1 VGKLVLVIV
10 FVYLTLGIFLIYFA
24 QNISVRYNK
33 WTTALRI
40 RFSRLSPPPTPRMTD
55 LNIKIMTWLIRL
67 VGAYVLVSAAFLIYM
82 IWKTVP

>member
-1 VGKLVLVIV
+1 
-10 FVYLTLGIFLIYFA
+10 
-24 QNISVRYNK
+24 
-33 WTTALRI
+33 
-40 RFSRLSPPPTPRMTD
+40 MTD